1 MPAISNYR
9 GAILSTKVQVLATSG
24 GSSLG
29 R

>member
-9 GAILSTKVQVLATSG
+9 GAILSIKGQVLATSG